1 MERPQEGGH
10 KRRGRLRVM
19 ESPATAEAMAFD
31 GVLRGA
37 VKVFK
42 EGADYRLYQTHYT
55 GNRRRGDGAGRTAG
69 YVCSTDRER
78 RKCHALL
85 RKRRGSHPL

>member
-1 MERPQEGGH
+1 MLNSCATDPTRICHP
-10 KRRGRLRVM
+10 RGTVALRALVM
-19 ESPATAEAMAFD
+19 TMI
-31 GVLRGA
+31 
-37 VKVFK
+37 K

-55 GNRRRGDGAGRTAG
+55 GNRRRGDGAGRTAAC
-69 YVCSTDRER
+69 VCSTDRER

>member
-31 GVLRGA
+31 GVLRDA
-37 VKVFK
+37 VKVFVL
-42 EGADYRLYQTHYT
+42 D
-55 GNRRRGDGAGRTAG
+55 
-69 YVCSTDRER
+69 S
-78 RKCHALL
+78 
-85 RKRRGSHPL
+85 